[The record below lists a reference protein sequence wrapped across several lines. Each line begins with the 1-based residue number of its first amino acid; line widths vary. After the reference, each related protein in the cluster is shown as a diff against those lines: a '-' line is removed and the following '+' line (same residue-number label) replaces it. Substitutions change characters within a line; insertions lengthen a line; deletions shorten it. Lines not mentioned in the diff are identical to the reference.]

1 MAKDKVLQYS
11 DAELEVFRQNIM
23 MSKDET
29 LEEISMLK
37 ERLEDLNSSN
47 SAEET
52 STYGMHMGDQGTE
65 AQEMEKTYAQI
76 QRMNDYLKK
85 LDEALE
91 RIDNKVYGICKEC
104 SILIAKERLLAVPVT
119 TLSASFKIHE
129 KCPEDGIDRIQ
140 PLG

>member
-1 MAKDKVLQYS
+1 MAKNKIIRYS
-11 DAELEVFRQNIM
+11 DEDLEFFKKNIM

-29 LEEISMLK
+29 LEEIAMLK
-37 ERLEDLNSSN
+37 DRLEDLNASN
-47 SAEET
+47 NDDENT
-52 STYGMHMGDQGTE
+52 TFGMHMGDQGSE

-91 RIDNKVYGICKEC
+91 RIDNKVYGICREC
-104 SILIAKERLLAVPVT
+104 NILIAKERLIAVPIT

-129 KCPEDGIDRIQ
+129 KCPEDGVDRIQ
-140 PLG
+140 PNK

>member
-29 LEEISMLK
+29 MEEISMLK
-37 ERLEDLNSSN
+37 DRLEDLNSSN

-104 SILIAKERLLAVPVT
+104 SILIAKQRLLAVPVT

-129 KCPEDGIDRIQ
+129 KCPEDGIDRIH

>member
-1 MAKDKVLQYS
+1 MAKNKIIQYS
-11 DAELEVFRQNIM
+11 DAELEVFRKNIM

-29 LEEISMLK
+29 LDEISMLK
-37 ERLEDLNSSN
+37 DRLEDLNSSN

-52 STYGMHMGDQGTE
+52 STYGMHMGDQGNE

-119 TLSASFKIHE
+119 TLSASFKIHQ
-129 KCPEDGIDRIQ
+129 KCPDDGIDRIQ